1 MSDYLHVEN
10 LIEHP
15 PLDER
20 GIQSR
25 TLQDT
30 DQFRLVLFTFGPG
43 KGLKSHSTPHPVTLT
58 FLQGA
63 ARVTVGSG
71 EVHVSQGALLSLPPS
86 LEHSIQA
93 ATELVMFLTMIK

>member
-1 MSDYLHVEN
+1 MDYLHVEN
-10 LIEHP
+10 LTDHP

-30 DQFRLVLFTFGPG
+30 NQLRLVLFTFAAG

-58 FLQGA
+58 FLQGT
-63 ARVTVGSG
+63 ARVTA
-71 EVHVSQGALLSLPPS
+71 GADELAATAGTLLSLPPS
-86 LEHSIQA
+86 LEHSIHA
-93 ATELVMFLTMIK
+93 ETETVMLLTMIK